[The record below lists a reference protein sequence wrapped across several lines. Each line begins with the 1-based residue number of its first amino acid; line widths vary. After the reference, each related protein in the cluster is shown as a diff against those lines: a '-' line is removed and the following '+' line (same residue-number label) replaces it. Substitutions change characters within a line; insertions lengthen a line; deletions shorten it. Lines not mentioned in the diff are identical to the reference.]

1 MNDHSAPAPEATPA
15 AAATDE
21 SFAALTARLEAEAG
35 RPWWKIANEEYWFE
49 QGKRIGAGKGADL
62 QPLIDETK
70 RKHRD
75 LEANLA
81 SAATARTD
89 RERRQLA
96 SEATRAP
103 LTQAR
108 GDALRHASTGCFG
121 YDKTTRRFIPVKGAV
136 LMPSS
141 RTLWW
146 LFDNGFIDI
155 NYDVE
160 KAAWGANKTH
170 HPVILTTRGN
180 ASVSDR

>member
-1 MNDHSAPAPEATPA
+1 MTTETPA
-15 AAATDE
+15 DNT
-21 SFAALTARLEAEAG
+21 FAALTTRLQDETG

-49 QGKRIGAGKGADL
+49 QGKRIGAGQDADL

-70 RKHRD
+70 RERQALD
-75 LEANLA
+75 GNLQ
-81 SAATARTD
+81 AAAEARTD

-96 SEATRAP
+96 SDSTLVRLTEARS
-103 LTQAR
+103 
-108 GDALRHASTGCFG
+108 DALRHASTGCFG
-121 YDKTTRRFIPVKGAV
+121 YDKSPRRFVAVKGAFV
-136 LMPSS
+136 MPSS

-160 KAAWGANKTH
+160 KTAWGANQTH

-180 ASVSDR
+180 ASVITP